1 MIEST
6 STRKMTLLSI
16 QNLKVHFHTEDG
28 AVRAVN
34 DVDLVIEEGETLG
47 LIGET
52 GCGKTVLG
60 LAILRLLSENTKVE
74 GKILYKGKD
83 LLKLNEDEIR
93 KIRGKEIAMI
103 FQNPLTSM
111 NPVLTIGTQI
121 SEPFELHQGLKK
133 KDAIP
138 KVIEMLKSVR
148 ISSPSERI
156 KEYPH
161 EFSGGMRQR
170 AMIAM
175 GLACEPSLIIADEP
189 TKGLDV
195 TIQAQVV
202 ELMKELT
209 TNSKTSMLLI
219 THDLGV
225 AAELCDN
232 IAVMYPGEIVE
243 YADIKEFFKSPK
255 HPYTQGFLDSL
266 PGRGLKPMDGM
277 SPSLIDLPE
286 GCKFHPRCPFA
297 REKCKSKRPEM
308 VEIGKKHLVRCFLYD

>member
-1 MIEST
+1 
-6 STRKMTLLSI
+6 MTVLSI
-16 QNLKVHFHTEDG
+16 RGLKVYFSTEDG
-28 AVRAVN
+28 IVKAVN
-34 DVDLVIEEGETLG
+34 GVDLDIGENETLG

-60 LAILRLLSENTKVE
+60 LSILRLLSENTVVE
-74 GKILYKGKD
+74 GEILYRGMD
-83 LLKLNEDEIR
+83 LLKLSEEEMR

-103 FQNPLTSM
+103 FQNALTSM
-111 NPVLTIGTQI
+111 NPVLTVGTQV
-121 SEPFELHQGLKK
+121 SEPFELHHGLRRR
-133 KDAIP
+133 DALM
-138 KVIEMLKSVR
+138 KAIEMLKLVR
-148 ISSPSERI
+148 ISSPSERV

-189 TKGLDV
+189 TTGLDV

-209 TNSKTSMLLI
+209 TRSRTSMLLI

-243 YADIKEFFKSPK
+243 YANTVEIFKNPK

-266 PGRGLKPMDGM
+266 PGRGLKPMEGM
-277 SPSLIDLPE
+277 SPSLINLPE

-297 REKCKSKRPEM
+297 LERCKREHPRM
-308 VEIGKKHLVRCFLYD
+308 VEIGNNHQVRCFLYD

>member
-1 MIEST
+1 
-6 STRKMTLLSI
+6 MTLLSI
-16 QNLKVHFHTEDG
+16 QNLKAHFHTEDG

-60 LAILRLLSENTKVE
+60 LSILRLLSENTKVE
-74 GKILYKGKD
+74 GEILYRGKD
-83 LLKLNEDEIR
+83 LLTLSDDEMR

-133 KDAIP
+133 KDAIQ
-138 KVIEMLKSVR
+138 KVIAILKLVR
-148 ISSPSERI
+148 IPSPSERI
-156 KEYPH
+156 NEYPH

-243 YADIKEFFKSPK
+243 YADIKELFKNPK
-255 HPYTQGFLDSL
+255 HPYTQGFLGSL
-266 PGRGLKPMDGM
+266 PGRGLKPMNGM

-297 REKCKSKRPEM
+297 RERCKNKRPEM
-308 VEIGKKHLVRCFLYD
+308 VEIGKKHFVRCFLYD

>member
-1 MIEST
+1 
-6 STRKMTLLSI
+6 MTLLRI
-16 QNLKVHFHTEDG
+16 QDLKAYFSTGDG
-28 AVRAVN
+28 IVKAVN
-34 DVDLVIEEGETLG
+34 GVNLEIDENETLG

-60 LAILRLLSENTKVE
+60 LSILRLLSENTKVE
-74 GKILYKGKD
+74 GKILYRGED
-83 LLKLNEDEIR
+83 LLKLNEEDMR

-111 NPVLTIGTQI
+111 NPVLTVGTQI
-121 SEPFELHQGLKK
+121 SEPFELHKGLKK
-133 KDAIP
+133 KDAIK
-138 KVIEMLKSVR
+138 KVIEMLKLVR
-148 ISSPSERI
+148 IPSPSERI

-209 TNSKTSMLLI
+209 TSTKTSMLLI

-243 YADIKEFFKSPK
+243 YADIKELFKNPK

-277 SPSLIDLPE
+277 SPSLINLPE

-297 REKCKSKRPEM
+297 RERCKSMRPEM
-308 VEIGKKHLVRCFLYD
+308 VEVGKNHFVRCFLYD